1 MSTQTQQKKYAEDF
15 SMEDVNR
22 KHAECKR
29 KARYRIQETRNMSQ
43 EIEASVADCRSG
55 DGSETKEKLEEFIG
69 KYQTLKEVL
78 INLEPGSTAMQSS
91 TLGGINII
99 AEYEALASSII
110 HIMKQAEDNAN
121 NKGGDDCRAEGGLAV
136 VVQYVAELAEK
147 MRPRCGSGESE
158 ETRRAELR
166 ETALEFSDLL
176 ETVNREIHLLDKVT
190 VYFQSFF
197 STLEGL
203 CTVKKIG
210 KLKADK
216 VMLAARDLDRSCSA
230 YLSLVNETT

>member
-1 MSTQTQQKKYAEDF
+1 
-15 SMEDVNR
+15 MEDVNR

-78 INLEPGSTAMQSS
+78 IKEPGSTAMQSS

-121 NKGGDDCRAEGGLAV
+121 NKGGDDSCAEGGLAV
-136 VVQYVAELAEK
+136 AVQCVAELAEN

-158 ETRRAELR
+158 ETRRAEMR
-166 ETALEFSDLL
+166 ETALKFSDLL
-176 ETVNREIHLLDKVT
+176 EIVNREIHLLDKVT
-190 VYFQSFF
+190 VYFQGFF

-203 CTVKKIG
+203 CSVKKIG